1 VLGVP
6 GQASCFGHVCGS
18 SSTPVKT
25 KGLGGSG
32 TLAGVASLAS
42 TNFDTFGSYCAV
54 LTSGGAD
61 CWGDGYDGQ
70 LGNGLC
76 CGSYSGSTIPVKVK
90 GVGGS
95 GSLTGV
101 VAVRGSLGDGNFCAI
116 VTSGGVDCRGYGQ
129 TANSAT
135 GWPATPT
142 SR

>member
-1 VLGVP
+1 
-6 GQASCFGHVCGS
+6 
-18 SSTPVKT
+18 VKT

-54 LTSGGAD
+54 LASGGAD

-101 VAVRGSLGDGNFCAI
+101 VAVRGSLGDGNFCAF
-116 VTSGGVDCRGYGQ
+116 VTSGVGWTAAATAK

-135 GWPATPT
+135 GWPAIPT